1 MPTTRVTPLPSVR
14 TKITVYEPRQTPEQ
28 EEVVLD
34 EFELD
39 PAETRDIDLRSATAA
54 FRQEPVPGGVVEAAE
69 PVPDQEPREGMTP
82 EVRKEMDV
90 GGERASRAEESSAET
105 GEAIR
110 KERERRAAQATR
122 TQEEEKAAQRPEP
135 QHRPKGKA
143 REKATQERS
152 QRLTKGQERHE
163 AVNPSPQTGTTGQSD
178 VGEETGAAGS
188 QTEEAV
194 AQNKKST
201 RRSE

>member
-39 PAETRDIDLRSATAA
+39 PTETRDIDLRSATAA
-54 FRQEPVPGGVVEAAE
+54 FRQTPVPGGVVEASE
-69 PVPDQEPREGMTP
+69 PVPDQEPREGVTP
-82 EVRKEMDV
+82 DVRKEMDV
-90 GGERASRAEESSAET
+90 GGERASRAQESSVAT
-105 GEAIR
+105 GEAIK

-122 TQEEEKAAQRPEP
+122 TREEEEAAQRPEP
-135 QHRPKGKA
+135 KHRAKGKA
-143 REKATQERS
+143 REKDTQERAE
-152 QRLTKGQERHE
+152 RLTKGQEREE
-163 AVNPSPQTGTTGQSD
+163 AVNPSAQTGSTGQSD
-178 VGEETGAAGS
+178 VGEETSAAGS
-188 QTEEAV
+188 QSEEAV